1 MNILPHFMFVCI
13 FSFLFLLIESF
24 LQVENITIFYPRTLQ
39 DVSPKITDNRLHN
52 HNTVITLKLFITILV
67 SDIQSIY
74 FTNHPN
80 YVLYKLFALIQNPIR
95 IQILHTA
102 VWPQSKF
109 YFPATVNQIS
119 LSLLSKY
126 NSNLFFFTISSSFSL
141 TWITSAETVPTYRLF
156 PTNLKIQLYYPR
168 AKIGPLAKK
177 LQ

>member
-1 MNILPHFMFVCI
+1 MNILPHFMFVSI

-24 LQVENITIFYPRTLQ
+24 LQVEDITIFYPQTFQ
-39 DVSPKITDNRLHN
+39 DISPKITDNRLHN
-52 HNTVITLKLFITILV
+52 HNTVITLKIFITILV
-67 SDIQSIY
+67 SDIQSIQ

-102 VWPQSKF
+102 IWPQSEF

-141 TWITSAETVPTYRLF
+141 TWITSAETVPTYRLL

-168 AKIGPLAKK
+168 AKIGPLAKN

>member
-1 MNILPHFMFVCI
+1 MNILPHFMFVSI

-24 LQVENITIFYPRTLQ
+24 LQVEDITIFYPQTLQ
-39 DVSPKITDNRLHN
+39 DISPKITDNRLHN
-52 HNTVITLKLFITILV
+52 HNTVITLKIFITILV
-67 SDIQSIY
+67 SDIQSIQ

-80 YVLYKLFALIQNPIR
+80 YVLYKLFALIQNPVR

-141 TWITSAETVPTYRLF
+141 TWITSAETVPTYRLL